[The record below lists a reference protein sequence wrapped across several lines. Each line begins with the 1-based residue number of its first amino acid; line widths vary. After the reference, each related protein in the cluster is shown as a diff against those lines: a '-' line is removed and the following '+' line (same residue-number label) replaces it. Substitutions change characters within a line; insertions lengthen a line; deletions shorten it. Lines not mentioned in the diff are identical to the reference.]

1 LFRVIAGF
9 LYLSSRHSRI
19 YCPDANSLSSL
30 EYFGLSLAGLE
41 EEYNAPEFDIDF
53 SKFTTEEE
61 LEFLGTKRIEI
72 DSVMMAVNDNQRFW
86 DYKGRLTKY

>member
-1 LFRVIAGF
+1 M
-9 LYLSSRHSRI
+9 
-19 YCPDANSLSSL
+19 
-30 EYFGLSLAGLE
+30 E